1 MKKNVVPFLKNSKQY
16 FFVLATVFLV
26 LLSSCAVKGGIKS
39 FMLFPDSIQNTTT
52 KSMQFMLTTGIEKCQ
67 VIENAIT
74 TSTQELVGSHANFL
88 PLLLLSV
95 ALVILSGV
103 AFNHNPSHPRYG
115 TLKISGSL
123 PIFLQYQK
131 LII

>member
-1 MKKNVVPFLKNSKQY
+1 MKNNPVPILKNSKQY

-39 FMLFPDSIQNTTT
+39 LILFPDSIQNTTT
-52 KSMQFMLTTGIEKCQ
+52 KMVQFMLTSGVEKCQ

-74 TSTQELVGSHANFL
+74 SSTQELLANHSNFL
-88 PLLLLSV
+88 PLVALSV
-95 ALVILSGV
+95 VLLILSGGTLYQI
-103 AFNHNPSHPRYG
+103 PTHPRYG
-115 TLKISGSL
+115 TVKISGSL

>member
-1 MKKNVVPFLKNSKQY
+1 MKKSVVHILKNSKRY
-16 FFVLATVFLV
+16 TFVLATVFLV

-39 FMLFPDSIQNTTT
+39 LILFPDSIQNTTT
-52 KSMQFMLTTGIEKCQ
+52 KSMQSMLTTGIEKCA

-74 TSTQELVGSHANFL
+74 SSTQELVGTNIL
-88 PLLLLSV
+88 PLLLLSA
-95 ALVILSGV
+95 ALLILSGV
-103 AFNHNPSHPRYG
+103 ADYQISAHPRYG

>member
-39 FMLFPDSIQNTTT
+39 FMLFPDSIKNTTT

-74 TSTQELVGSHANFL
+74 SSTQELHSNHSNFL
-88 PLLLLSV
+88 PLFLLSA
-95 ALVILSGV
+95 ALLILSGV
-103 AFNHNPSHPRYG
+103 ALYQTPTHPRYG